1 MGKLTE
7 NNKAHSSKG
16 ASLTALQDIPF
27 KISISRPLD
36 NNFAFKDLKPADLK
50 DFHNFI
56 SQTIGKELTITQ
68 VDKLYLRTKGG
79 TTQDINNEDIIHYGK
94 DRTKFRVFGY
104 YNSENYFNI
113 TRIDP
118 KHKTNKK

>member
-1 MGKLTE
+1 MKKLTE
-7 NNKAHSSKG
+7 NNKVHSSKG
-16 ASLTALQDIPF
+16 ASLTTLQNIPF
-27 KISISRPLD
+27 KISISRQLD

-50 DFHNFI
+50 ALHNFI
-56 SQTIGKELTITQ
+56 SQTIGEKLTITE
-68 VDKLYLRTKGG
+68 VDKLFLRTKGG
-79 TTQDINNEDIIHYGK
+79 VTQNINNEDVIHYGK

-118 KHKTNKK
+118 KHETNKK

>member
-1 MGKLTE
+1 M
-7 NNKAHSSKG
+7 
-16 ASLTALQDIPF
+16 
-27 KISISRPLD
+27 
-36 NNFAFKDLKPADLK
+36 KPADLRAL
-50 DFHNFI
+50 HNFI
-56 SQTIGKELTITQ
+56 SQTIGEKLTITE

-79 TTQDINNEDIIHYGK
+79 VRQDINNEDVIHYGK
-94 DRTKFRVFGY
+94 DRTQFRVFGY

>member
-1 MGKLTE
+1 LKKLTE
-7 NNKAHSSKG
+7 NNKVHSSKG
-16 ASLTALQDIPF
+16 ASLTTLQNIPF
-27 KISISRPLD
+27 KISISRQLD

-50 DFHNFI
+50 ALHNFI
-56 SQTIGKELTITQ
+56 SQTIGEKLTITE
-68 VDKLYLRTKGG
+68 VDKLFLRTKGG
-79 TTQDINNEDIIHYGK
+79 VTQNINNEDVIHYGK

-118 KHKTNKK
+118 KHETNKK

>member
-1 MGKLTE
+1 MRKLTE
-7 NNKAHSSKG
+7 NNEAHSGKGTLLTNSKNV
-16 ASLTALQDIPF
+16 AFQIL
-27 KISISRPLD
+27 ISRQLD
-36 NNFAFKDLKPADLK
+36 NKFAFKDLNPEGIKAL
-50 DFHNFI
+50 HSFI
-56 SQTIGKELTITQ
+56 DDTIGKKLTITE

-79 TTQDINNEDIIHYGK
+79 ATQEINNEDIIHYGK

-113 TRIDP
+113 TRIDT